1 MYLSCRRR
9 RKGLAKESECEINV
23 KLERKQDERC
33 WENTLAK
40 KKRNIDMNM
49 KRQYIY

>member
-1 MYLSCRRR
+1 M
-9 RKGLAKESECEINV
+9 NV

-40 KKRNIDMNM
+40 KKRTIEMNM
-49 KRQYIY
+49 KRQYIDQKRGKTERR